1 MWADI
6 INTIVTLATTGGV
19 VYLIIEKLF
28 ERKRSKAET
37 KTVEISNSN
46 DVADLYNKIDDIVER
61 KNAIVTVFEH
71 VHAALE
77 RINVSVYLVKR
88 HAHLTERAQERRTE
102 VCNLVCRS
110 PFLFE
115 QVQYVVD
122 CVNE

>member
-61 KNAIVTVFEH
+61 KNAIIKTELREVKQQLEEIRGHWCCYREECNSRILYRQSVMNRLANETKKH
-71 VHAALE
+71 VC
-77 RINVSVYLVKR
+77 K
-88 HAHLTERAQERRTE
+88 
-102 VCNLVCRS
+102 
-110 PFLFE
+110 
-115 QVQYVVD
+115 D
-122 CVNE
+122 